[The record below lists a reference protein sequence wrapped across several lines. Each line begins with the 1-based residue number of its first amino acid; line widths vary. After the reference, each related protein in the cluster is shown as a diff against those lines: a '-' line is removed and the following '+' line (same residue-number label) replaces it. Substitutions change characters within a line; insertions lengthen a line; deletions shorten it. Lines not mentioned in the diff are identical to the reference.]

1 MTSRRTPDETVRM
14 SLEEQWD
21 FAIGPLHAGAVC
33 KASHYVSVPLL
44 LWGAAGGRLWP
55 FIVGLVLPTLG
66 HVYDHVYR
74 FDAATRARARQVAW
88 IQILGGGVA
97 LLPFYFI
104 YLAFQT

>member
-1 MTSRRTPDETVRM
+1 MTSQRTPDESAGM
-14 SLEEQWD
+14 SLKEQWA
-21 FAIGPLHAGAVC
+21 FATGPLHAGAVC
-33 KASHYVSVPLL
+33 KATHYSSLPLL

-55 FIVGLVLPTLG
+55 FLVGLVLPTVG
-66 HVYDHVYR
+66 HAYDHIYR
-74 FDAATRARARQVAW
+74 FDAATRTHARKVIW